1 VRLILIFKNNTNITF
16 IMSRSVSRTQD
27 ILIESLQ
34 KFYKMNGNIKKV
46 INIIEGKENISLR
59 VIDWFVTNYSKKNN
73 VSYMV
78 DEQQFIV
85 YLNYKQQLKGYSKK
99 LFDPFCRRDRINFYY
114 DNTHFIKTT
123 IGQLN
128 FFKWAINN
136 NILDY
141 IRDNTKII
149 EDDMNK
155 SYKENY
161 KYNKKGGV
169 RKKRQEI
176 SVSATKSVSRHNIKI
191 TVSFD

>member
-1 VRLILIFKNNTNITF
+1 MRLILIFKNNTNITF

-161 KYNKKGGV
+161 KYNKKGGT

>member
-1 VRLILIFKNNTNITF
+1 
-16 IMSRSVSRTQD
+16 MSRSVSRTQD

-34 KFYKMNGNIKKV
+34 KFYKKNDNIKKI

-78 DEQQFIV
+78 NDQQFIV

-114 DNTHFIKTT
+114 NNTNFIKTT

-141 IRDNTKII
+141 IKNNTKII

-161 KYNKKGGV
+161 KYNKKGEG

>member
-1 VRLILIFKNNTNITF
+1 
-16 IMSRSVSRTQD
+16 MSRSVSRTQD

-34 KFYKMNGNIKKV
+34 KFYKKNDNIKKI

-78 DEQQFIV
+78 DGQQFIV

-114 DNTHFIKTT
+114 NNTNFIKTT

-141 IRDNTKII
+141 IKKNSKII

-161 KYNKKGGV
+161 KYNKKSGT